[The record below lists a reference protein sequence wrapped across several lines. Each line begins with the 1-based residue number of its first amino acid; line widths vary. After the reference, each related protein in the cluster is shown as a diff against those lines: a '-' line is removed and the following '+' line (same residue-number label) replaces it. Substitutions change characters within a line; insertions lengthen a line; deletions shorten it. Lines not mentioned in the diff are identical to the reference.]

1 MKLPIKIKEKS
12 PKLLSKDKENVIIK
26 PYKKYNK
33 QWAMRAGI
41 QLKTDERFF
50 LIQQFQKTLAP
61 DKKLTAYYYDRM
73 NVIFLSYAKIIG
85 CSR

>member
-26 PYKKYNK
+26 PYKKCNK
-33 QWAMRAGI
+33 QWAMRAGM

-61 DKKLTAYYYDRM
+61 DKKLTALYDRID
-73 NVIFLSYAKIIG
+73 VIFLSYAQIIG